1 MNKEIRAL
9 EDQILNDLNAAADVP
24 MEAKRLI
31 LTDVLNIVT
40 KAADEIILQELSEDK
55 HE

>member
-9 EDQILNDLNAAADVP
+9 SDQILNDLNAAADVP
-24 MEAKRLI
+24 METKRLI
-31 LTDVLNIVT
+31 LMDVLSIVT
-40 KAADEIILQELSEDK
+40 KAADDIILKELNEEK

>member
-1 MNKEIRAL
+1 MNKQIRAL
-9 EDQILNDLNAAADVP
+9 EDQIINDLNAAADVP

-31 LTDVLNIVT
+31 LKGVLSLIT
-40 KAADEIILQELSEDK
+40 KAADDLILQELSEEN